1 MGQVT
6 AGNLPEI
13 SRANYWNSVG
23 AQPKC
28 TDMVFEVSDLVHKS
42 VISDSW
48 DYGHIS
54 V

>member
-1 MGQVT
+1 MRQIT

-13 SRANYWNSVG
+13 SRQDYCSSVG
-23 AQPKC
+23 AESQCP
-28 TDMVFEVSDLVHKS
+28 DMLYEASDLVQS